1 MSKGY
6 VLITGATSGIGAAIS
21 EIFIK
26 QGYPVLLTGRN
37 VEKLEEFKKRF
48 SSNVVETINTPICT
62 AIMSQNKLTMNVKK
76 APTPGKKNK
85 NPTVSISI
93 TRHKAHNNSQMA
105 VGDIYNPSFIMYYP
119 ICSYYIV

>member
-48 SSNVVETINTPICT
+48 SSNVVETI
-62 AIMSQNKLTMNVKK
+62 AVDLNKIENINVLREYIKK
-76 APTPGKKNK
+76 
-85 NPTVSISI
+85 
-93 TRHKAHNNSQMA
+93 HNIF
-105 VGDIYNPSFIMYYP
+105 VLYH
-119 ICSYYIV
+119 